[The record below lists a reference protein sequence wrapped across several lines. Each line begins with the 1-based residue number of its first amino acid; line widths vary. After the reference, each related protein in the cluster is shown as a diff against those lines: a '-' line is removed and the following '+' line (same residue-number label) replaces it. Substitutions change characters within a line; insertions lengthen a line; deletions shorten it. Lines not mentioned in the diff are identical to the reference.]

1 MRDFDEKGLAAQGK
15 TPMVSSPSKG
25 HLIHCQVF
33 LQIGGGGNP
42 KNPFFAKKV
51 FYGGCMTGRSRPSTN
66 RDKLSDPLDIIR
78 NRSHYNLY

>member
-33 LQIGGGGNP
+33 LQIEGVGNQ

-51 FYGGCMTGRSRPSTN
+51 FYGGCMTGRSPLATS
-66 RDKLSDPLDIIR
+66 SDR
-78 NRSHYNLY
+78 AS